1 MKYEKKS
8 YDLNSAQ
15 FEKVCEQLNTQLEG
29 RKFLVGDEISV
40 ADSSL
45 ALALKLRVSKD
56 FFTVDFFDEEESK
69 TVIHHNVCDHNSFLN
84 QA

>member
-29 RKFLVGDEISV
+29 KKFLVGDEISV
-40 ADSSL
+40 ADSSV
-45 ALALKLRVSKD
+45 ALALKLGYPK
-56 FFTVDFFDEEESK
+56 TEWKIESK
-69 TVIHHNVCDHNSFLN
+69 TLDFVSDQEPNLLSRLPVYK
-84 QA
+84 

>member
-29 RKFLVGDEISV
+29 KKFLVGDEISV

-45 ALALKLRVSKD
+45 ALALKLGYPKIERIFN
-56 FFTVDFFDEEESK
+56 FFF
-69 TVIHHNVCDHNSFLN
+69 
-84 QA
+84 Q